1 MIKREHYVKQIRPFY
16 DSDLIKIITGIR
28 RCGKS
33 VILKQVYDELVSGG
47 ANCIFLDFDL
57 KPIRDSIG
65 SAEKLIEYIREHK
78 KNKSCYVFLDE
89 VQNVTQWSEACRSLR
104 LMDCSVFISGSNSR
118 LLSKEFTKELSG
130 RYVSFRIRP
139 FVYKEILEY
148 MKELGREYSIS
159 DYLVWGG
166 FPAAIAQPDIESMK
180 RYLSD
185 LNDTIIYN
193 DLENRYQ
200 IRKRDIF
207 ERVVDYILVSNARIV
222 SIKSI
227 VDYLK
232 GQKIQVSIPTVTKYI
247 EYLKEAYV
255 VEAIEKY
262 STKTKSKMSYFQKLY
277 NEDVSFNSIRCL
289 DNRYDITHNMENI
302 VLNEL
307 LYKGYEVTVYEHEK
321 GEIDFRASK
330 DGKLYLMQVAYSVA
344 DEKAYEREFR
354 VFNKLDNSIKKI
366 LITNDDIDYSTSTV
380 EHIRLKNFLE
390 S

>member
-1 MIKREHYVKQIRPFY
+1 MIKRERYVNKIRPFY
-16 DSDLIKIITGIR
+16 NSDLIKIITGIR

-33 VILKQVYDELVSGG
+33 VILKQVYEELIDGG
-47 ANCIFLDFDL
+47 EECIFLDFDL
-57 KPIRDSIG
+57 KPLRDSIG
-65 SAEKLIEYIREHK
+65 SANELIEYITQHRKSE
-78 KNKSCYVFLDE
+78 SCYVFLDE
-89 VQNVTQWSEACRSLR
+89 VQNVTKWSEACRTLR
-104 LMDCSVFISGSNSR
+104 LMGCSVFISGSNSR

-130 RYVSFRIRP
+130 RYVAFRIRP

-166 FPAAIAQPDIESMK
+166 FPAAIAQPDTESMK

-227 VDYLK
+227 VGYLK
-232 GQKIQVSIPTVTKYI
+232 GQQVQVSIPTVTKYI

-255 VEAIEKY
+255 VESIEKY
-262 STKTKSKMSYFQKLY
+262 STKTKSKMSYYQKLY
-277 NEDVSFNSIRCL
+277 DEDVSFNSIRCL

-302 VLNEL
+302 ILNEL
-307 LYKGYEVTVYEHEK
+307 LYKGYEVTVYEHAN
-321 GEIDFRASK
+321 GEIDFRANR
-330 DGKLYLMQVAYSVA
+330 DGKLYLIQAAYSVA

-380 EHIRLKNFLE
+380 EHIKLKDFLE
-390 S
+390 A